1 MRLLNIIKKLS
12 TLVICY
18 IIIIIVI
25 IIALIIFAVFYKNK
39 IIIAI
44 QNELYEEKVLIYFQS
59 IIYISCIIQSIIN
72 SEILLKKAYKLRDS
86 LKLIESDKSSLNYV
100 DINFLAF
107 ALSTFILNILIFII
121 SVYLN
126 HLMIYIYESVF
137 LCIYAFMLIPL
148 MVFFDI
154 IKEDIRN
161 LISSFR

>member
-25 IIALIIFAVFYKNK
+25 IVALIIFAVFYKNK

-44 QNELYEEKVLIYFQS
+44 QSELYEEKVLEHFQS
-59 IIYISCIIQSIIN
+59 IYISCIIQNIIN

-86 LKLIESDKSSLNYV
+86 LKYIEADKSSLNYV

-107 ALSTFILNILIFII
+107 ALSTLILNI
-121 SVYLN
+121 
-126 HLMIYIYESVF
+126 
-137 LCIYAFMLIPL
+137 
-148 MVFFDI
+148 
-154 IKEDIRN
+154 
-161 LISSFR
+161 